1 MSRYKESK
9 LGLRW
14 RTQKEV
20 VCGKGQFIC
29 GAKGCEATEGLCS
42 YEVNFNYVEGGEHK
56 QALIKLR
63 VCPSCAFKLNYR
75 WGIRGA

>member
-20 VCGKGQFIC
+20 ISGKGQFIC
-29 GAKGCEATEGLCS
+29 GAKGCEATVGLCS
-42 YEVNFNYVEGGEHK
+42 YEVNFNYVEAGEHK

-75 WGIRGA
+75 WGIRGP